1 MSKGKT
7 DCMKGILK
15 FKPALLEGPLT
26 FPKVVTTATCPDGTT
41 KRDCVS
47 SRKPVKDK
55 TISKVVVPP
64 GPVGVTFLK
73 DVDINFFLLNQSY
86 LKKLI
91 IALISYSIN
100 IFF

>member
-1 MSKGKT
+1 MNGS
-7 DCMKGILK
+7 LK

-26 FPKVVTTATCPDGTT
+26 FPNVVTTATCPEGTT

-47 SRKPVKDK
+47 KRKPVKDN
-55 TISKVVVPP
+55 TINNVAVPP

-73 DVDINFFLLNQSY
+73 DVDIKFYLYSQSY
-86 LKKLI
+86 LNRLI
-91 IALISYSIN
+91 SALIRHLIK